1 MKLFTSSQALL
12 GSVGADFSLQPPF
25 KQLTGWTKQQHT
37 LVVVTRQEGQ
47 WAESLEKNTG
57 VHSAQSTF
65 VETPNLEP
73 VDSSMQIFP
82 LDPPCG
88 GRLNSKDAGYITSPG
103 YPQDYPSHQNCEW
116 IVYAP
121 EPNQK
126 IVLNFNPHFEI
137 EKHDCK

>member
-1 MKLFTSSQALL
+1 M
-12 GSVGADFSLQPPF
+12 D
-25 KQLTGWTKQQHT
+25 
-37 LVVVTRQEGQ
+37 
-47 WAESLEKNTG
+47 
-57 VHSAQSTF
+57 
-65 VETPNLEP
+65 
-73 VDSSMQIFP
+73 MFP
-82 LDPPCG
+82 LTWVFLALYFSGHEVRGQPDSPCG

-137 EKHDCK
+137 EKHDCKLHYLTSSLILSPSPVSPPFPISLSFLLIFVFRKTHPVLSISHSARYF

>member
-1 MKLFTSSQALL
+1 MDTFHLLWVSLAL
-12 GSVGADFSLQPPF
+12 SFSGP
-25 KQLTGWTKQQHT
+25 
-37 LVVVTRQEGQ
+37 
-47 WAESLEKNTG
+47 G
-57 VHSAQSTF
+57 VIGEAG
-65 VETPNLEP
+65 L
-73 VDSSMQIFP
+73 
-82 LDPPCG
+82 PCG

-137 EKHDCK
+137 EKHDCNRNKVFIIHLPEEEPGYEWDESR